1 MNATIEKGIKLDDAQ
16 NHEMK
21 DLMAVCQD
29 DMEQEYPDPGCY
41 QRLFWEQQKKYEKHG
56 KHGMRWHPMMIKLC
70 LCSRQKS
77 LKAYEA
83 LRDSGFVQLPS
94 MRTLYDYSHYIESRL
109 GFQPDVAKM
118 LKEECTKKDMYS
130 AEHRSFVGVL
140 FDEVKIKEDLVYDK
154 HSSEHFWLCELG

>member
-1 MNATIEKGIKLDDAQ
+1 
-16 NHEMK
+16 
-21 DLMAVCQD
+21 
-29 DMEQEYPDPGCY
+29 
-41 QRLFWEQQKKYEKHG
+41 
-56 KHGMRWHPMMIKLC
+56 MMIKLC

-94 MRTLYDYSHYIESRL
+94 MWTLYDYFHFIESRL

-154 HSSEHFWLCELG
+154 HSGEHFWLCELG